1 MLHTDTKKSRQQ
13 LEILYEYLRCD
24 RKLTDVA
31 NKLGMHRN
39 NVIYHVKHIEDEFR
53 LDLND
58 PDMRLRLLM
67 SFEILKYS
75 DIFNE

>member
-13 LEILYEYLRCD
+13 LKILYEYLSCD

-39 NVIYHVKHIEDEFR
+39 NVIYHINHIEEDYHLN
-53 LDLND
+53 LDD
-58 PDMRLRLLM
+58 PDMRLRFLM

-75 DIFNE
+75 KIDIG